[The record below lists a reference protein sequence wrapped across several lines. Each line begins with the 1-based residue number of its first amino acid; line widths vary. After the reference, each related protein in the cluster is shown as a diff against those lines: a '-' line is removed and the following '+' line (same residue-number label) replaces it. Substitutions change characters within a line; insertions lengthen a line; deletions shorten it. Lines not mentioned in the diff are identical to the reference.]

1 MITETR
7 EIYKCGHCSKLYQI
21 KSACIK
27 HEIQCSKNPENYR
40 ACFGCV
46 YLEKKEVDVYYDTI
60 DGNSTYKANILF
72 CNKIESFLYPPKVEI
87 KGNMIDE
94 SDLSGNIEN
103 NPMRKDCDDFKS
115 IVDIYFENR

>member
-7 EIYKCGHCSKLYQI
+7 EIYKCGHCRKLYQI

-27 HEIQCSKNPENYR
+27 HEIQCSNNPENDR

-46 YLEKKEVDVYYDTI
+46 FLEKKEVLHYSDDPMCEGWKVNVLHCSKI
-60 DGNSTYKANILF
+60 DSY
-72 CNKIESFLYPPKVEI
+72 LYPPKVEI
-87 KGNMIDE
+87 KGNMYNE
-94 SDLSGNIEN
+94 FNLAGNIEN
-103 NPMRKDCDDFKS
+103 NPMRKDCDDYKS